1 MKRKK
6 FTGVNSIKFNRQFD
20 GEFTGWFKTNDK
32 FYERLWGKAVRTLY
46 VTMRDTYMDCP
57 DRERAQ
63 WWGDMVNKSGE
74 AFYALSPSAATI
86 TKKDILE
93 LINWQREDG
102 TIYSPIPEGN
112 WNKELP
118 GQMLASIGYYGFWN
132 YYLNTGDKETLAQD
146 K

>member
-1 MKRKK
+1 MKREK

-86 TKKDILE
+86 TKKGILE